1 MHGALV
7 NVTPTM
13 DTSRHQYKTSVEAQL
28 AHFADVL
35 RKNAKPMGHAEEIVP
50 VMELLDAI
58 YRSAEQGKEV
68 RVG

>member
-1 MHGALV
+1 
-7 NVTPTM
+7 M
-13 DTSRHQYKTSVEAQL
+13 DTSRHQYKTSIESQL

-68 RVG
+68 RFG

>member
-13 DTSRHQYKTSVEAQL
+13 DTLRNQYKTSVEAQL
-28 AHFADVL
+28 AHFAEVL
-35 RKNAKPMGHAEEIVP
+35 RKGVKPMGHADEIVP

-68 RVG
+68 RVD